1 MIGGFALGIMEQVGP
16 NLFLSGYG
24 VPGANQLRDAIAF
37 TVLVIVLIIRPTG
50 ILGRKE
56 S

>member
-1 MIGGFALGIMEQVGP
+1 MRGTGGIDGV
-16 NLFLSGYG
+16 SGENP
-24 VPGANQLRDAIAF
+24 PGANQLRDGIAF
-37 TVLVIVLIIRPTG
+37 AVLVIVLIIRPTG